1 MKKVILSLMAAA
13 LLAAPGLAA
22 PAQAADIKIGIV
34 DTQSILGESS
44 LLDVLR
50 KAEQEVAA
58 AEKKLVDARNQKIKE
73 LEQAQKTM
81 KVDDF
86 IKLRQRYEREIVEQ
100 VKAEETKIEQKRQ
113 DIQKRKIELENKVES
128 VVQAIA
134 KKKGL
139 DLVINK
145 QLVLFG
151 GIDITNEVIA
161 EIKKK

>member
-13 LLAAPGLAA
+13 LLAAPGFAA

-44 LLDVLR
+44 LLEVLR